1 MRYVLQLSILLA
13 AFGIST
19 ALASDRLRLAQAV
32 PVPGQIAPQGQVL
45 PAPLLPTPLIS
56 SQTSTAC
63 LVACDTQV
71 MNCQNACVV
80 VGPTTGT
87 LNPWQFALH
96 SQLHDPTARL
106 QTGVHQAAGAVNC
119 HVPGLF
125 KLAEAAEKSWR
136 RLDGYNQLP
145 KVILGVKFTNIRR

>member
-1 MRYVLQLSILLA
+1 MLIMAQREASMRYVLQLSILFA

-19 ALASDRLRLAQAV
+19 ALASDRLRLATGV
-32 PVPGQIAPQGQVL
+32 PVPGQRAPQGQVL

-87 LNPWQFALH
+87 LNPAGSSPCTLNCTTQ
-96 SQLHDPTARL
+96 QLVCKQVCSRPL
-106 QTGVHQAAGAVNC
+106 Q
-119 HVPGLF
+119 
-125 KLAEAAEKSWR
+125 
-136 RLDGYNQLP
+136 
-145 KVILGVKFTNIRR
+145 

>member
-1 MRYVLQLSILLA
+1 MRYVLQLSILLV

-87 LNPWQFALH
+87 LNPAGSSSCTLNCT
-96 SQLHDPTARL
+96 SQQL
-106 QTGVHQAAGAVNC
+106 VCKQAC
-119 HVPGLF
+119 TRP
-125 KLAEAAEKSWR
+125 
-136 RLDGYNQLP
+136 
-145 KVILGVKFTNIRR
+145 LGP

>member
-87 LNPWQFALH
+87 LNPAGSSSCTLNCT
-96 SQLHDPTARL
+96 SQQL
-106 QTGVHQAAGAVNC
+106 VCKQAC
-119 HVPGLF
+119 TRP
-125 KLAEAAEKSWR
+125 
-136 RLDGYNQLP
+136 
-145 KVILGVKFTNIRR
+145 LGP

>member
-1 MRYVLQLSILLA
+1 MLILAQREASMRYILQLSILLA

-32 PVPGQIAPQGQVL
+32 PVPGQIAPQGQVP

-87 LNPWQFALH
+87 LNPAGSSPCTLNCTTQ
-96 SQLHDPTARL
+96 QL
-106 QTGVHQAAGAVNC
+106 VCKQAC
-119 HVPGLF
+119 TRP
-125 KLAEAAEKSWR
+125 
-136 RLDGYNQLP
+136 
-145 KVILGVKFTNIRR
+145 LGP